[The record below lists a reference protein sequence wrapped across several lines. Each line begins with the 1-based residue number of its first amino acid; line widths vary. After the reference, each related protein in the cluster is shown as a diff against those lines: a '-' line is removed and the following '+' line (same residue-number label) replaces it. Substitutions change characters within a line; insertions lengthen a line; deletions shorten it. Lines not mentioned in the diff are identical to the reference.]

1 MKKSIIRTTFL
12 MICCSLTLNSPLYAD
27 STEAPTPLENA
38 KAILVANN
46 VNQSMDTMFSQLVP
60 VMEAGFIGQLTQ
72 IKGGNELIKKIDGSF
87 PGGTKAF
94 GKRFGELMM
103 EGLRANYDDI
113 IEKAALQYVA
123 EIAPADL
130 ATIRAFMESPTG
142 QSMTAAQ
149 PKIQQQMSS
158 AGSDIGRKV
167 GEEAAVQLMVE
178 AETYFGKSE

>member
-1 MKKSIIRTTFL
+1 VKKSIIRTAFL
-12 MICCSLTLNSPLYAD
+12 TILCTLTLTSPLYAD
-27 STEAPTPLENA
+27 EIGAPTPLKNA

-46 VNQSMDTMFSQLVP
+46 VNQTMDTMFSQLVP

-72 IKGGNELIKKIDGSF
+72 INGGNELIKKIDDSF

-103 EGLRANYDDI
+103 AGLRTNYDEI
-113 IEKAALQYVA
+113 IEKAAHQYVA

-130 ATIRAFMESPTG
+130 AAIRAFMESPTG
-142 QSMTAAQ
+142 QSMIAAQ

-158 AGSDIGRKV
+158 TGGEIGRRV